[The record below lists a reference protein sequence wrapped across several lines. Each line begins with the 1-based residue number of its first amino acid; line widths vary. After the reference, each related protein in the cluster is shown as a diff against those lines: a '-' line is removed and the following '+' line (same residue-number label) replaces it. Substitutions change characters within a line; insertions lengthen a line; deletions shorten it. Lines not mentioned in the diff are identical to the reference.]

1 MKADLHLHTNFSFD
15 GFSSPKEIV
24 KSAIAKKIDC
34 ICITDHEE
42 IRGIEEAVNFAAN
55 KPILI
60 IPGIEI
66 KSREGD
72 ILGLNIRK
80 KNLNGLSAKET
91 IENII
96 KEGGF
101 PVIAH
106 PFDPIFGFRGIE
118 KIKDFLKE
126 KGVAIEVWNA
136 SIFLDSSNRKAMQ
149 FAKEL
154 NLPFTAG
161 SDSHSSRFVGKAYVE
176 IPGENL
182 SVEKVIEEIKKKNI
196 KVGFEKIGFFE
207 KLVDHIKRNLAKIKN
222 YVIGK
227 PKKIR

>member
-15 GFSSPKEIV
+15 GLSSTREIIE
-24 KSAIAKKIDC
+24 SAIAKKIDC
-34 ICITDHEE
+34 VCITDHEE
-42 IRGIEEAVNFAAN
+42 ITGAEEAANLIVN
-55 KPILI
+55 KSILV

-72 ILGLNIRK
+72 ILGLNIK
-80 KNLNGLSAKET
+80 KRVPNGLSAKET
-91 IENII
+91 IESII

-106 PFDPIFGFRGIE
+106 PFDPIFHFREIE
-118 KIKDFLKE
+118 KYKDFLKE
-126 KGVAIEVWNA
+126 KGVAIEAWNA
-136 SIFLDSSNRKAMQ
+136 SIFLESSNKKAVK
-149 FAKEL
+149 FAEEN

-161 SDSHSSRFVGKAYVE
+161 SDSHSSRFVGKAYLE

-182 SVEKVIEEIKKKNI
+182 SIEKIIEEIKKRNVKVCFENI
-196 KVGFEKIGFFE
+196 DFFE
-207 KLVDHIKRNLAKIKN
+207 KLGDHIKRNLAKIKN

-227 PKKIR
+227 PKKF

>member
-15 GFSSPKEIV
+15 GLSSTKEIIE
-24 KSAIAKKIDC
+24 SAVAKKIDC

-42 IRGIEEAVNFAAN
+42 TGAVEEAVNLIVN
-55 KPILI
+55 KSILV

-72 ILGLNIRK
+72 ILGLNIK
-80 KNLNGLSAKET
+80 KIIPSGLSAKET
-91 IENII
+91 IESII

-106 PFDPIFGFRGIE
+106 PFDPIFRFRGIE
-118 KIKDFLKE
+118 KYKDFFKE
-126 KGVAIEVWNA
+126 KRVAIESWNA
-136 SIFLDSSNRKAMQ
+136 SIFLESSNKKAIK
-149 FAKEL
+149 FAEEL

-161 SDSHSSRFVGKAYVE
+161 SDSHSANFVGKAYLE

-182 SVEKVIEEIKKKNI
+182 SVEKVIEEINKRNVKI
-196 KVGFEKIGFFE
+196 CFEKIDFFE
-207 KLVDHIKRNLAKIKN
+207 KLADHIKRNLAKIKN
-222 YVIGK
+222 YVIRK
-227 PKKIR
+227 PKKV